1 MPILNPLGDAIEPAL
16 RAVMESQG
24 MKAPQIKL
32 PSGPKFVD
40 AEVLNETAMIKID
53 DKEYECRIIEYRG
66 DDRPARTY
74 VRISDGAVMRQE
86 AYALGE
92 QITLRRE

>member
-1 MPILNPLGDAIEPAL
+1 M
-16 RAVMESQG
+16 
-24 MKAPQIKL
+24 KL
-32 PSGPKFVD
+32 PTGPKFLD
-40 AEVLNETAMIKID
+40 AEVLHETAIIKLD

-66 DDRPARTY
+66 EERPARTY
-74 VRISDGAVMRQE
+74 VRIGDGAVMRQE